1 MSGHRDAVTLALPRL
16 RPITEL
22 RFDNRYARL
31 PDDFRVPVTPKP
43 LPDAR
48 LVHFNESVARLLD
61 LDPAEAQRAD
71 IAAYLAG
78 DRLPPGAEPVAQRYA
93 GHQFGQYVPELGDGR
108 AILLGEVVSEGGA
121 RWDLH
126 LKGGGPTP
134 FSRGFDGRSVLRS
147 AIREYL
153 CGEALHALRV
163 PTTRALGVV
172 VGSEPVQREVTERA
186 ATIIRVAPSHVRFG
200 TFESFAWRRQPEH
213 LRVLADHVVDTHFP
227 DLAPFPDRHARL
239 LEEVAIRTARLMA
252 AWQAV
257 GFVHGVMNTDNMSVL
272 GLTLDFGPFAFMEGF
287 IPDFAP
293 NHSDPWGRYAYAQ
306 QPAVGEWNVSMLANA
321 MAVLMDR
328 ERAQAAL
335 DGYAPAYKAAHAAR
349 MRTKLGL
356 RDARPEDADLLAGF
370 LALLAAERADWTL
383 AWRALGGV
391 TVASGTDTR
400 ALAAQFTRR
409 EACDTWLADYRA
421 RLVSEGS
428 DDAERQERMDRVNP
442 QYVLRTHLAQRAIE
456 AAGRDDFSEVDR
468 LFRVLQRPFEMQ
480 PGADDYTLPSTNGA
494 AGNSLSCSS

>member
-1 MSGHRDAVTLALPRL
+1 MTLAPARRRSL
-16 RPITEL
+16 TEL
-22 RFDNRYARL
+22 RFDNGYARL
-31 PDDFRVPVTPKP
+31 PADFRVPVTPKP

-48 LVHFNESVARLLD
+48 LVHFNAEVARLLD
-61 LDPAEAQRAD
+61 LDPREAERAD
-71 IAAYLAG
+71 AADFLSG
-78 DRLPPGAEPVAQRYA
+78 NRPLPGAEPVAQRYA

-108 AILLGEVVSEGGA
+108 AILLGEVVSASGA

-163 PTTRALGVV
+163 PTTRALAVV
-172 VGSEPVQREVTERA
+172 VGSEPVQRETLERT

-200 TFESFAWRRQPEH
+200 TFESFAWRRQPDQ
-213 LRVLADHVVDTHFP
+213 LRRLADYVVETHFP
-227 DLAPFPDRHARL
+227 DLATLPDRHARL
-239 LEEVAIRTARLMA
+239 LEEAALRTARLMA

-272 GLTLDFGPFAFMEGF
+272 GITLDYGPYAFMEGF
-287 IPDFAP
+287 IPGFAP

-306 QPAVGEWNVSMLANA
+306 QPAVGEWNVGMLANA
-321 MAVLMDR
+321 MASLMDR

-335 DGYAPAYKAAHAAR
+335 DGYAPAYESAYAAR

-356 RDARPEDADLLAGF
+356 RDARPEDADLLEGF

-383 AWRALGGV
+383 AWRALGGI
-391 TVASGTDTR
+391 TVAEATDTR
-400 ALAAQFTRR
+400 AFAAHFTRR
-409 EACDTWLADYRA
+409 EACEAWLAAYRA
-421 RLVSEGS
+421 RLASEGG
-428 DDAERQERMDRVNP
+428 DDAERRARMDRVNP

-456 AAGRDDFSEVDR
+456 AAERDDFGEVDR
-468 LFRVLQRPFEMQ
+468 LYRVLQRPFEVQ
-480 PGADDYTLPSTNGA
+480 PGADDYALPAADGA
-494 AGNSLSCSS
+494 AGASLSCSS

>member
-1 MSGHRDAVTLALPRL
+1 VPGDRDVVTLAPARL
-16 RPITEL
+16 RAITEL
-22 RFDNRYARL
+22 RFDNAYARL
-31 PDDFRVPVTPKP
+31 PESFRVPVAPKP
-43 LPDAR
+43 LADAR
-48 LVHFNESVARLLD
+48 LVHFNTDVARLLD
-61 LDPAEAQRAD
+61 LDPAESRRAD
-71 IAAYLAG
+71 IAEYLSG
-78 DRLPPGAEPVAQRYA
+78 NLPLPGAEPVAQRYA

-108 AILLGEVVSEGGA
+108 AILLGEVLNDSGA

-163 PTTRALGVV
+163 PTTRALCVV
-172 VGSEPVQREVTERA
+172 AGSEPVQREALERA

-200 TFESFAWRRQPEH
+200 TFESFAWRRQPEE
-213 LRVLADHVVDTHFP
+213 LRRLADHVVETHFP
-227 DLAPFPDRHARL
+227 EFAELPDRHARL
-239 LEEVAIRTARLMA
+239 LEEVSVRTARLMA

-272 GLTLDFGPFAFMEGF
+272 GLTLDYGPFAFMEGF
-287 IPDFAP
+287 IPGFAP

-306 QPAVGEWNVSMLANA
+306 QPAVGEWNVGMLANA
-321 MAVLMDR
+321 MASLMER

-335 DGYAPAYKAAHAAR
+335 DGFAPAYEAAYAAR

-356 RDARPEDADLLAGF
+356 RDARPADADLLDGL
-370 LALLAAERADWTL
+370 LALFAGDRADWTL

-391 TVASGTDTR
+391 TVAGASDSR
-400 ALAAQFTRR
+400 AFAALFTRR
-409 EACDTWLADYRA
+409 EACDAWLAAYRA
-421 RLVSEGS
+421 RLASEGG
-428 DDAERQERMDRVNP
+428 DDAERRARMDRVNP

-456 AAGRDDFSEVDR
+456 AAERDDFTEVER
-468 LFRVLQRPFEMQ
+468 LFRLLQRPFEVQ
-480 PGADDYTLPSTNGA
+480 AGADDYALPATDGA
-494 AGNSLSCSS
+494 AAASLSCSS

>member
-1 MSGHRDAVTLALPRL
+1 MPGPRDAVTLAPPRL
-16 RPITEL
+16 RAITEL
-22 RFDNRYARL
+22 RFDNGYARL
-31 PDDFRVPVTPKP
+31 PDDFRVPVMPKP

-48 LVHFNESVARLLD
+48 LVHFNEAVARLLD
-61 LDPAEAQRAD
+61 LDPAEAERPD
-71 IAAYLAG
+71 IAAYLCG
-78 DRLPPGAEPVAQRYA
+78 NRLPPGAEPVAQRYA

-108 AILLGEVVSEGGA
+108 AILLGEVVNEAGA

-153 CGEALHALRV
+153 GGEALHALRV

-172 VGSEPVQREVTERA
+172 TGSEPVQREAIERA

-200 TFESFAWRRQPEH
+200 TFESFAWRRQPGQ
-213 LRVLADHVVDTHFP
+213 LRRLADHVVDTHFP
-227 DLAPFPDRHARL
+227 ELAPFPDRHARL
-239 LEEVAIRTARLMA
+239 LEEVAVRTARLMA

-306 QPAVGEWNVSMLANA
+306 QPAVGEWNVGMFANA
-321 MAVLMDR
+321 MATLMER

-335 DGYAPAYKAAHAAR
+335 DGFAPAYEAAHAAR

-356 RDARPEDADLLAGF
+356 RDARSADADLLDAL

-391 TVASGTDTR
+391 TVAASTDAR
-400 ALAAQFTRR
+400 AFAALFSRR
-409 EACDTWLADYRA
+409 EACDAWLADYRA
-421 RLVSEGS
+421 RLASEGS
-428 DDAERQERMDRVNP
+428 VDAERRERMDRVNP

-456 AAGRDDFSEVDR
+456 AAEQDDFSEVDR
-468 LFRVLQRPFEMQ
+468 LFRVLQRPFEVQ
-480 PGADDYTLPSTNGA
+480 PGADRYAWPSADGA
-494 AGNSLSCSS
+494 AGASLSCSS